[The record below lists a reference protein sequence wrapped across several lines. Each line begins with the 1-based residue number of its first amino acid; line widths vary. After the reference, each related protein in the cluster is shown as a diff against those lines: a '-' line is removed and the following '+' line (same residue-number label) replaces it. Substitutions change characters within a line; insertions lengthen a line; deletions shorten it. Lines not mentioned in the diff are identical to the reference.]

1 MFLKNHQV
9 NKASI
14 RFLLLVLGWLFL
26 VSQLSADP
34 VKTQDIKFI
43 RDITG
48 GAAGPLSLPSDV
60 AVNKQQVY
68 IVDGGNHRV
77 VVFDHQ
83 GKYLFAVG
91 KEGERAGQFRSPVGI
106 DVGEDGRIYV
116 ADKDN
121 HRIQIFSK
129 DGKYLKGF
137 QVKSEGELVR
147 PVDVAVATESNEIY
161 VTGNNNHKVMVFS
174 ENGQLKR
181 EWGGSGQ
188 DSGDFRYPG
197 TIAFLQDARV
207 AVVDILN
214 TRIQIFEQSGDFSIE
229 VGEWG
234 VLPGQLFRPKGVA
247 VDSKGYLYVSDSY
260 MNLIQV
266 FSDTGRFE
274 HLLKISEKAR
284 TMETP
289 AGIAVSKDQRLYV
302 AEMLQNKISVFGL
315 GP

>member
-1 MFLKNHQV
+1 M
-9 NKASI
+9 NKVST
-14 RFLLLVLGWLFL
+14 RCLLLVLGCLYSI
-26 VSQLSADP
+26 SQISAEP
-34 VKTQDIKFI
+34 VKTHNIKFI
-43 RDITG
+43 LDITG
-48 GAAGPLSLPSDV
+48 GGAGPLSLPSDV
-60 AVNKQQVY
+60 AVNNQRVY

-91 KEGERAGQFRSPVGI
+91 SEGERAGQFSSPVGI
-106 DVGEDGRIYV
+106 DVGDDGRIYV

-137 QVKSEGELVR
+137 QVKSEGKLVR
-147 PVDVAVATESNEIY
+147 PIDLVVTPDGKEIY
-161 VTGNNNHKVMVFS
+161 VTGNNNHKVMVLS
-174 ENGQLKR
+174 EDGKLKR

-188 DSGDFRYPG
+188 ESGDFRYPG
-197 TIAFLQDARV
+197 TIAFLKDERL

-247 VDSKGYLYVSDSY
+247 VDSKGNLYVSDSY

-266 FSDTGRFE
+266 FSDTGLFE
-274 HLLKISEKAR
+274 HLLKISESTR

-289 AGIAVSKDQRLYV
+289 AGIAISKDQRLYV
-302 AEMLQNKISVFGL
+302 AEMLQNKVSVFGL

>member
-1 MFLKNHQV
+1 MFLKSHQV
-9 NKASI
+9 NKTCV
-14 RFLLLVLGWLFL
+14 RFLLLVRGWLFFI
-26 VSQLSADP
+26 SQPSAEP
-34 VKTQDIKFI
+34 AETSEIKFI
-43 RDITG
+43 RDIKG

-60 AVNKQQVY
+60 AVDKQHIY

-83 GKYLFAVG
+83 GEHLFSIG
-91 KEGERAGQFRSPVGI
+91 GEGERAGQFRSPVGI

-121 HRIQIFSK
+121 HRIQIFGK
-129 DGKYLKGF
+129 DGKYLNNF
-137 QVKSEGELVR
+137 QVKSEGKLVR
-147 PVDVAVATESNEIY
+147 PVDVAVGAGSKEIY
-161 VTGNNNHKVMVFS
+161 VTGNNNHKVMVLS
-174 ENGQLKR
+174 EKGELKR

-188 DSGDFRYPG
+188 NSGEFRYPG
-197 TIAFLQDARV
+197 TITFLQDARV

-214 TRIQIFEQSGDFSIE
+214 TRVQIFEQSGDFSIE

-247 VDSKGYLYVSDSY
+247 VDNKGYLYVSDSY

-266 FSDTGRFE
+266 FSDTGRFV
-274 HLLKISEKAR
+274 HLLKISEMPR
-284 TMETP
+284 SMETP
-289 AGIAVSKDQRLYV
+289 AGIAVSNDQHLYV
-302 AEMLQNKISVFGL
+302 AEMLQNKISVFEL

>member
-1 MFLKNHQV
+1 MNRQV
-9 NKASI
+9 VHFS
-14 RFLLLVLGWLFL
+14 LLVLGWLFFIP
-26 VSQLSADP
+26 QISAEP
-34 VKTQDIKFI
+34 VKTHNIKFI

-48 GAAGPLSLPSDV
+48 GSAGPLSLPSDV
-60 AVNKQQVY
+60 AVYKQHVY
-68 IVDGGNHRV
+68 VVDGGNHRV
-77 VVFDHQ
+77 VVFNHE

-91 KEGERAGQFRSPVGI
+91 GEGERAGQFRNPVGI

-137 QVKSEGELVR
+137 QVKSGDKLVR
-147 PVDVAVATESNEIY
+147 PVDIVVGTKGNEIY
-161 VTGNNNHKVMVFS
+161 VTGNNNHKVMVLS
-174 ENGQLKR
+174 KNGKLIR

-188 DSGDFRYPG
+188 DSGEFRYPG

-214 TRIQIFEQSGDFSIE
+214 TRVQIFEQSGDFSIE

-247 VDSKGYLYVSDSY
+247 VDSEGYLYVSDSY
-260 MNLIQV
+260 MNIIQV

-274 HLLKISEKAR
+274 HLLKISEKTR
-284 TMETP
+284 TMEAP
-289 AGIAVSKDQRLYV
+289 AGIAISNDKRLYV
-302 AEMLQNKISVFGL
+302 AEMLQNKISVFVL

>member
-1 MFLKNHQV
+1 MFLKSHQV
-9 NKASI
+9 NKASV
-14 RFLLLVLGWLFL
+14 RFLLLLLGWLFSI
-26 VSQLSADP
+26 SQISADP
-34 VKTQDIKFI
+34 VKTHNIKFI

-48 GAAGPLSLPSDV
+48 AAAGPLSLPSDV
-60 AVNKQQVY
+60 AVNKQHVY

-77 VVFDHQ
+77 VVFDHE
-83 GKYLFAVG
+83 GKYLFAIGG
-91 KEGERAGQFRSPVGI
+91 KGESAGQFHSPVGI

-129 DGKYLKGF
+129 DGKYLNSFQIKSKGT
-137 QVKSEGELVR
+137 LVR
-147 PVDVAVATESNEIY
+147 PIDVAVGPEGKEIY
-161 VTGNNNHKVMVFS
+161 VTGNNNHKVMVLS
-174 ENGQLKR
+174 EDGQLKR

-188 DSGDFRYPG
+188 NSGEFRYPG
-197 TIAFLQDARV
+197 TIAFLQDARL

-214 TRIQIFEQSGDFSIE
+214 TRIQIFEQSGEFSIE

-266 FSDTGRFE
+266 FSDTGRFV
-274 HLLKISEKAR
+274 HLLKISEITR

-289 AGIAVSKDQRLYV
+289 AGIAISNDQRLYV
-302 AEMLQNKISVFGL
+302 AEMLQNKVSVFGL

>member
-1 MFLKNHQV
+1 M
-9 NKASI
+9 NKAST
-14 RFLLLVLGWLFL
+14 RCLLLVLGWLFSI
-26 VSQLSADP
+26 SQLSAEP
-34 VKTQDIKFI
+34 VKTHKIKFI

-48 GAAGPLSLPSDV
+48 GGAGPLSLPSDV
-60 AVNKQQVY
+60 AVNKQRVY
-68 IVDGGNHRV
+68 IVDGGNHRI

-91 KEGERAGQFRSPVGI
+91 GEGTSVGQFSNPVGI
-106 DVGEDGRIYV
+106 DVGDDGRIYV

-129 DGKYLKGF
+129 DGKFLKSF
-137 QVKSEGELVR
+137 QVKSDDKLVR
-147 PVDVAVATESNEIY
+147 PVDVVVGSEGKEIY
-161 VTGNNNHKVMVFS
+161 VTGNNNHKVMVLS
-174 ENGQLKR
+174 EDGKLKR
-181 EWGGSGQ
+181 EWGGTGQ
-188 DSGDFRYPG
+188 DSGEFRYPG
-197 TIAFLQDARV
+197 AITFLQDTRL

-214 TRIQIFEQSGDFSIE
+214 TRVQIFEQSGDFSIE

-247 VDSKGYLYVSDSY
+247 VDSKGNLYVSDSY

-266 FSDTGRFE
+266 FSDTGLFV
-274 HLLKISEKAR
+274 HLLKISESPR

-289 AGIAVSKDQRLYV
+289 TGIAISKDQHLYV
-302 AEMLQNKISVFGL
+302 AEMLQNKVSVFGL

>member
-1 MFLKNHQV
+1 MLLKNHQV

-14 RFLLLVLGWLFL
+14 RFLLLLLGWLFL
-26 VSQLSADP
+26 ISQISAEP
-34 VKTQDIKFI
+34 VKTHDIKFI

-48 GAAGPLSLPSDV
+48 GAAGSLSLPSDV
-60 AVNKQQVY
+60 AVNKQHVY

-77 VVFDHQ
+77 VVFNHQ
-83 GKYLFAVG
+83 GKYLFTVG
-91 KEGERAGQFRSPVGI
+91 SEGEREGQFRSPVGI

-121 HRIQIFSK
+121 HRIQIFNQE
-129 DGKYLKGF
+129 GKYLKAF
-137 QVKSEGELVR
+137 QVKSEGKLVR
-147 PVDVAVATESNEIY
+147 PVDVAVANKGNEIY

-174 ENGQLKR
+174 EKGQLKR

-188 DSGDFRYPG
+188 GSGEFRYPG

-266 FSDTGRFE
+266 FSDTGRFV
-274 HLLKISEKAR
+274 HLLKISETTR

-289 AGIAVSKDQRLYV
+289 AGIAVSNDQRLYV

>member
-1 MFLKNHQV
+1 M
-9 NKASI
+9 NKTCV
-14 RFLLLVLGWLFL
+14 RFLLLLLGWLFSI
-26 VSQLSADP
+26 SQISAEP
-34 VKTQDIKFI
+34 VKTHNIKFI

-48 GAAGPLSLPSDV
+48 GDAGPLSLPSDV
-60 AVNKQQVY
+60 AVNKKNVY

-83 GKYLFAVG
+83 GKYLFTVG
-91 KEGERAGQFRSPVGI
+91 SEGERNGQFRSPVGI

-129 DGKYLKGF
+129 DGKYLKSF
-137 QVKSEGELVR
+137 QIKSEGELAR
-147 PVDVAVATESNEIY
+147 PVDVAVGTEADEIY

-174 ENGQLKR
+174 EKGQLKR

-188 DSGDFRYPG
+188 ESGDFRYPG

-214 TRIQIFEQSGDFSIE
+214 TRIQIFEQSGEFSIE

-247 VDSKGYLYVSDSY
+247 IDSKGNLYVSDSY
-260 MNLIQV
+260 MNVIQV
-266 FSDTGRFE
+266 FSDIGRFV
-274 HLLKISEKAR
+274 HLLKISEITR

-289 AGIAVSKDQRLYV
+289 AGIAISNDQRLYV